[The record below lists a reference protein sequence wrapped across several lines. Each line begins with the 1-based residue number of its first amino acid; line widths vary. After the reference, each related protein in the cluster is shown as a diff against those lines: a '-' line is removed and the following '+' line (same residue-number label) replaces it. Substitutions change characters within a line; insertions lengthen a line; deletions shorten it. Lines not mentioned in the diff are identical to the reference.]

1 MDNVGFWGRLRVGHK
16 IGLIG
21 ALFLT
26 AIVGIIA
33 STVMWLGST
42 ETDTVVMDVIGRQ
55 RELVTLYVRDGVLGL
70 AGQEADARYWSNVFM
85 ESAKSLMDGGST
97 VLTLKKEQKVL
108 LPPAP
113 TQELR
118 DMLSET
124 ITRFEEL
131 STMVGQVSGI
141 QRDSPAYAAK
151 AKDILAFG
159 MKLRERVNEVTKA
172 YEKHYKS
179 RLQQMIQHQ
188 VIIGGGVALLG
199 ILLSWVITRG
209 IMTPLAAVV
218 ANAREIARGD
228 LRQEKLRVTSAD
240 EIGQLATAFN
250 AMQETLKEITKQ
262 THEGTLNLNS
272 ACQEIL
278 ASTQQQA
285 ASTKEHAAAV
295 HETTTTVE
303 EVRQAGVQI
312 SERARQVATAA
323 EATSSAGRTGLA
335 AVQDTTQTMDK
346 IRDQV
351 EAVAA
356 NIVALSEKTQAVGE
370 IIASV
375 NDIAEQSHLL
385 ALNAAIEAAAA
396 GEAGRSFSVVA
407 GEVKSLADQAKQATV
422 QVRNILSEIQKG
434 ITGSVML
441 TEEAVKRVE
450 SGKKQSEVA
459 ERTIK
464 ELTETTIES
473 VQAFQQTIAT
483 TNQQQIGYDQVTQA
497 LQEIR
502 RASEQT
508 AVGTS
513 QLEKAVVNL
522 TALSQQLR
530 KGVERFQL

>member
-1 MDNVGFWGRLRVGHK
+1 MRMTIGVKIWGGYLFAAAMVLALLVTMNWNIQKLVDTSFWKTHTYEVLYTLRDLESQLK
-16 IGLIG
+16 D
-21 ALFLT
+21 
-26 AIVGIIA
+26 
-33 STVMWLGST
+33 T
-42 ETDTVVMDVIGRQ
+42 ETGQRGYLLTGR
-55 RELVTLYVRDGVLGL
+55 
-70 AGQEADARYWSNVFM
+70 
-85 ESAKSLMDGGST
+85 ESYLEPYDSAIKNID
-97 VLTLKKEQKVL
+97 KVL
-108 LPPAP
+108 RN
-113 TQELR
+113 LR
-118 DMLSET
+118 DLTKDNPQQQRRLDALEPMVAAKLAELSET
-124 ITRFEEL
+124 IQLRRSKGSEAALAVISSDRGKKIMDQIRSHLDEIAGAENMLLKQRSEDADGSIHLATIATTGGGALGLLTIFIFAGFI
-131 STMVGQVSGI
+131 SSGI
-141 QRDSPAYAAK
+141 VRS
-151 AKDILAFG
+151 
-159 MKLRERVNEVTKA
+159 
-172 YEKHYKS
+172 
-179 RLQQMIQHQ
+179 
-188 VIIGGGVALLG
+188 
-199 ILLSWVITRG
+199 
-209 IMTPLAAVV
+209 LAAVM
-218 ANAREIARGD
+218 ANAQGIARGD
-228 LRQEKLRVTSAD
+228 LRQEKLRVSSTD
-240 EIGQLATAFN
+240 EIGQLAAVFN
-250 AMQETLKEITKQ
+250 GMQETLQEITKQ

-285 ASTKEHAAAV
+285 ASTKEQASAV
-295 HETTTTVE
+295 QETTTTVE
-303 EVRQAGVQI
+303 EVRQAGAQI
-312 SERARQVATAA
+312 SERARQVAQAA

-356 NIVALSEKTQAVGE
+356 NVVALSEKTQAVGE

-407 GEVKSLADQAKQATV
+407 GEVKNLADQAKQATV
-422 QVRNILSEIQKG
+422 QVKNILSEIQKG

-464 ELTETTIES
+464 DLAETTIES

-497 LQEIR
+497 LQDIR

-508 AVGTS
+508 AAGTA
-513 QLEKAVVNL
+513 QLEKAVSGM

-530 KGVERFQL
+530 KAVERFQV